1 MRIVF
6 RKIANRWYV
15 SAFPPN
21 NNNNPPQSRKCSAMI
36 RSQKRM
42 NLMKI
47 FRDRR
52 VSLARIL
59 CARLHQLSKD
69 RKMLSLFY
77 ETTSHS
83 KRIESFSFSILTPP
97 PCRHPAATALPFS
110 FSRFAR
116 TAMKS
121 IRIDQVIRNSLIT
134 LCFVVFFLSC
144 SRRVKHLIRF
154 FRYSQFGVTLLEF
167 FHSVFINRKVRKFS
181 MS

>member
-69 RKMLSLFY
+69 RKMLSSFY

-97 PCRHPAATALPFS
+97 PCRHRAPFFVFSVCAYSNEIHSNRSGDQEFVDNALFCCLFS
-110 FSRFAR
+110 
-116 TAMKS
+116 
-121 IRIDQVIRNSLIT
+121 
-134 LCFVVFFLSC
+134 
-144 SRRVKHLIRF
+144 
-154 FRYSQFGVTLLEF
+154 LLFETCETF
-167 FHSVFINRKVRKFS
+167 N
-181 MS
+181 